1 MSDTTLNT
9 QAREIL
15 QAILDGETLV
25 NHAGVKINHYTALQ
39 ELVSRHVVKVK
50 QRPVQRFIPVI
61 RMPAGTIYISE
72 GKCDKNAAYAPG
84 FNGTSTGD
92 KLAGVLCVE
101 IDPDTLELV
110 SVKMEKV

>member
-25 NHAGVKINHYTALQ
+25 NHAGVKINHRTALQ
-39 ELVSRHVVKVK
+39 ELMSHHVVKVK
-50 QRPVQRFIPVI
+50 QHPVQRFIPVI
-61 RMPAGTIYISE
+61 RMPAGTIYIAE
-72 GKCDKNAAYAPG
+72 GKCVKIIAYDPEL
-84 FNGTSTGD
+84 NGTSTGD

-110 SVKMEKV
+110 SVKMEKI

>member
-25 NHAGVKINHYTALQ
+25 NHAGVKINHYSALQ
-39 ELVSRHVVKVK
+39 ELASRHVVKVK

-61 RMPAGTIYISE
+61 RMPAGTVYISE
-72 GKCDKNAAYAPG
+72 GKCAKSIAYDPEL
-84 FNGTSTGD
+84 NGTSIGD
-92 KLAGVLCVE
+92 RLAGVLHVE

-110 SVKMEKV
+110 SVKMEKI